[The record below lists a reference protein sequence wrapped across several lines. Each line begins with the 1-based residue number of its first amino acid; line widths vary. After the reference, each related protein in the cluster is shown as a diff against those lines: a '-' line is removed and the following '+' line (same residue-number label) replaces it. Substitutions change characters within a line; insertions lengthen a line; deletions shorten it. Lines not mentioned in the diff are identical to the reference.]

1 MKEEEFQ
8 ALVLNQF
15 SKMDEKFSKIDE
27 KFDKIDEKFNKIDEK
42 LDTIEASQLRM
53 ENKFDEKIGDA
64 TRQKL
69 Y

>member
-8 ALVLNQF
+8 TLVLNQF
-15 SKMDEKFSKIDE
+15 SKM
-27 KFDKIDEKFNKIDEK
+27 DEK